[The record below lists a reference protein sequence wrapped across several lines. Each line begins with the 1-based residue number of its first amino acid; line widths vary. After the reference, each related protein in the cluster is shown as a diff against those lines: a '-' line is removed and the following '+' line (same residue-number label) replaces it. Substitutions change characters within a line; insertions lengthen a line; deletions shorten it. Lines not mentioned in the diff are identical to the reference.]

1 MNSRQITKTY
11 QDPLDLI
18 WTSTAQKLG
27 MKLQRSGEVFAAWD
41 GKDTLT
47 IGRSEDLDPDDSLAQ
62 MIFHE
67 ICHAIV
73 QGPESLQKEN
83 WGLENIDGRDDI
95 REMACI
101 RLQAGLAQP
110 YGLKDFFA
118 VTTEWRS
125 YQDELPENP
134 LTGEQDPALN
144 IAQEAYA
151 RATQGPWAD
160 TIDAALKATQAIVA
174 AVKPFSNQES
184 LYDTYD

>member
-1 MNSRQITKTY
+1 
-11 QDPLDLI
+11 
-18 WTSTAQKLG
+18 
-27 MKLQRSGEVFAAWD
+27 
-41 GKDTLT
+41 
-47 IGRSEDLDPDDSLAQ
+47 
-62 MIFHE
+62 
-67 ICHAIV
+67 
-73 QGPESLQKEN
+73 
-83 WGLENIDGRDDI
+83 
-95 REMACI
+95 MA
-101 RLQAGLAQP
+101 
-110 YGLKDFFA
+110 LKIFFA

-134 LTGEQDPALN
+134 LTGEQDSALN